1 MARPHV
7 KRTKLHHLCD
17 KANLTQRMFA
27 EQVGV
32 DESTASLW
40 LSGKRMPVMPMI
52 PKIADVLG
60 MEQNYM
66 QGLFVALELRRTQSD
81 TVCRHVCTHLDQL
94 AKEDQL
100 TND

>member
-7 KRTKLHHLCD
+7 KRTRLHYLCD
-17 KANLTQRMFA
+17 RASLTQRMFA

-40 LSGKRMPVMPMI
+40 LSGKRMPITTMI

-60 MEQNYM
+60 MEPNYM
-66 QGLFVALELRRTQSD
+66 QGLFVALELRRTLTDS
-81 TVCRHVCTHLDQL
+81 VCKHVCKHLDQL
-94 AKEDQL
+94 ALEDMD
-100 TND
+100 ND

>member
-1 MARPHV
+1 
-7 KRTKLHHLCD
+7 
-17 KANLTQRMFA
+17 MFA

-40 LSGKRMPVMPMI
+40 LSGKRMPIATMV
-52 PKIADVLG
+52 PKIAEVLG
-60 MEQNYM
+60 MEPNYM
-66 QGLFVALELRRTQSD
+66 QGLFVALELRRTQTD
-81 TVCRHVCTHLDQL
+81 TVCRYVVTHLDSL